1 MTDLQRRRA
10 DLISSVAI
18 RLVALAAAGL
28 VLVYL
33 KSILVP
39 LVLAILLSF
48 LLLPLVGA
56 LTARGVPSVVAIL
69 GAQTVAT
76 LPFLGVVM
84 VAVATSGPLQ
94 AEISEYPA
102 MLNSRV
108 APAIDAVVKVLPQ
121 TEWRDKVRQQI
132 GEQAVP
138 EVLGEAASVL
148 QNSFVAATTFL
159 GFFFLT
165 LLLSSFILLEGRRF
179 REKFGEAYGVDH
191 PLLGSLEGIGRDV
204 RAYVVAKTLIS
215 ALTGFSVWIFLELC
229 GVDFAILWGLL
240 AFPLNF
246 IPTVGAFVA
255 SVPPI
260 LVALVDSEL
269 STGMT
274 VLVVVG
280 LLAINGAIG
289 SVLDPRFV
297 GQRVKLSPLVVFLSM
312 LIWYVL
318 WGPVGMILAVPIMVS
333 VKVICERVPALAP
346 VATMMQG

>member
-1 MTDLQRRRA
+1 MATLA
-10 DLISSVAI
+10 V
-18 RLVALAAAGL
+18 RLVALAAGGAI
-28 VLVYL
+28 LVYL
-33 KSILVP
+33 RSILVP

-56 LTARGVPSVVAIL
+56 LTRRRVPAVLAIL
-69 GAQTVAT
+69 GAQAIAT
-76 LPFLGVVM
+76 LPFLGVVL

-94 AEISEYPA
+94 AELSDYPD
-102 MLNSRV
+102 RV
-108 APAIDAVVKVLPQ
+108 RNRVNPAIEATVKLIPNI
-121 TEWRDKVRQQI
+121 EWRDKVRAQI
-132 GEQAVP
+132 GEQALP
-138 EVLGEAASVL
+138 EVLGEAASVV
-148 QNSFVAATTFL
+148 QDSFVAATTFL

-165 LLLSSFILLEGRRF
+165 LLLSAFILHEGWRF
-179 REKFGEAYGVDH
+179 REKFSEAYGADH
-191 PLLGSLEGIGRDV
+191 PLLASLQGIGRDV

-215 ALTGFSVWIFLELC
+215 ALTGFCVWVFLELC
-229 GVDFAILWGLL
+229 GVDFAILWGLI

-255 SVPPI
+255 SVPPN
-260 LVALVDSEL
+260 LNAAVDPEL
-269 STGMT
+269 STGAT
-274 VLVVVG
+274 IGIVVG

-333 VKVICERVPALAP
+333 VKVVCARIPALVP